1 MASETAAP
9 KVPTKAIAAVVI
21 GNWLEF
27 YDFIVFS
34 FFAVMIAKAFF
45 PPELI
50 TDYPFLDAMIK
61 SVLPANMASGSIVG
75 LLAVLATFWTGFLT
89 RPIGAVII
97 GAYAD
102 RVGRKAAMTFTI
114 MLMAVGTAIV
124 AFTPGYATIGIA
136 APILLIVGRLI
147 QGFSCGGEVGP
158 ATSYLLESAQPH
170 QRAALT
176 SWQGTS
182 QQFAGIAGT
191 GLGLA
196 LAASLSEAQLYDW
209 GWRVPFIIGILI
221 GPVGFYIRRVL
232 PETMDKHEAHE
243 TSGAVLGNL
252 FAKYWWTI
260 ILAVFCI
267 VGPTISTYV
276 FGYMTTYAIK
286 TLNLSPEIG
295 MLTTLSGYI
304 AAAIGIPIGAWA
316 SDKFGVKVSILV
328 PRVLFLLIVFQGF
341 VLMTTPGA
349 SVQTL
354 LAVNIVLNFLMALSY
369 GGLYVL
375 LTEGFPKAVRSSGL
389 SIAYAV
395 SVTVFGGSTQLVI
408 AYLIET
414 FQNPLVP
421 AYYQIAANIVSV
433 VAVLLI
439 TIRSSTVPAVEAEA
453 PG

>member
-1 MASETAAP
+1 MVNSRDARRERELMASTAAAP
-9 KVPTKAIAAVVI
+9 RVPTKAIAAVVI

-34 FFAVMIAKAFF
+34 FFAVMISRAFF
-45 PPELI
+45 PTELI
-50 TDYPFLDAMIK
+50 SDPFIA
-61 SVLPANMASGSIVG
+61 
-75 LLAVLATFWTGFLT
+75 LLAVLATFWAGFLT

-102 RVGRKAAMTFTI
+102 RAGRKAAMTFTI
-114 MLMAVGTAIV
+114 MLMALGTAIV
-124 AFTPGYATIGIA
+124 ALTPGYNTIGIA
-136 APILLIVGRLI
+136 APILLVVGRLI

-170 QRAALT
+170 QRAAIT

-196 LAASLSEAQLYDW
+196 LAASLTEEQLYEW
-209 GWRVPFIIGILI
+209 GWRVPFLIGILI
-221 GPVGFYIRRVL
+221 GPVGLYIRRIL

-243 TSGAVLGNL
+243 TSAAVLSEL
-252 FAKYWWTI
+252 FARHWWTI
-260 ILAVFCI
+260 ILAILCI

-295 MLTTLSGYI
+295 MLTTLSGYLS
-304 AAAIGIPIGAWA
+304 AAIAIPIGAWA
-316 SDKFGVKVSILV
+316 ADKFGVKVSVLV
-328 PRVLFLLIVFQGF
+328 PRVLFVLVVFQGF

-349 SVQTL
+349 SVETL
-354 LAVNIVLNFLMALSY
+354 IAVNVLLNFLMALSY

-375 LTEGFPKAVRSSGL
+375 LTAGFPKAVRSSGL

-414 FQNPLVP
+414 FHNPLVP
-421 AYYQIAANIVSV
+421 AYYQIAANILSL

-439 TIRSSTVPAVEAEA
+439 TIQSPAPAAVEAEA

>member
-1 MASETAAP
+1 MVNSRNARRERDLMASEAAAP

-34 FFAVMIAKAFF
+34 FFAVMISRAFF
-45 PPELI
+45 PPELVG
-50 TDYPFLDAMIK
+50 DPFIA
-61 SVLPANMASGSIVG
+61 
-75 LLAVLATFWTGFLT
+75 LLAVLATFWAGFLT

-102 RVGRKAAMTFTI
+102 RAGRKAAMTFTI
-114 MLMAVGTAIV
+114 LLMAVGTAMV
-124 AFTPGYATIGIA
+124 ALTPGYNTIGIA
-136 APILLIVGRLI
+136 APILLVVGRLI

-170 QRAALT
+170 QRAAIT

-191 GLGLA
+191 GLGLV
-196 LAASLSEAQLYDW
+196 LAASLTEEQLYDW

-221 GPVGFYIRRVL
+221 GPVGLYIRRVL
-232 PETMDKHEAHE
+232 PETMEKHEAHE
-243 TSGAVLGNL
+243 SGAKVLSEL
-252 FAKYWWTI
+252 FAKHSWTI
-260 ILAVFCI
+260 VLTILCI
-267 VGPTISTYV
+267 VGPTITTYV

-304 AAAIGIPIGAWA
+304 SAAIAIPIGAWA
-316 SDKFGVKVSILV
+316 ADKFGVKVSVLV
-328 PRVLFLLIVFQGF
+328 PRVIFILIVFQSF

-349 SVQTL
+349 SVETL
-354 LAVNIVLNFLMALSY
+354 IAVNMLLNFLMALSY

-375 LTEGFPKAVRSSGL
+375 LTAGFPMAVRSSGL

-421 AYYQIAANIVSV
+421 AYYQIGANILSL

-439 TIRSSTVPAVEAEA
+439 TIQSPVPNTVEAEA
-453 PG
+453 TG

>member
-1 MASETAAP
+1 MATQTAAAP
-9 KVPTKAIAAVVI
+9 KVPAKAIIAVVI

-34 FFAVMIAKAFF
+34 FFAVMISRAFF
-45 PPELI
+45 PVELVS
-50 TDYPFLDAMIK
+50 DPFIA
-61 SVLPANMASGSIVG
+61 
-75 LLAVLATFWTGFLT
+75 LLAVLATFWAGFLT

-102 RVGRKAAMTFTI
+102 RAGRKAAMTLTI
-114 MLMAVGTAIV
+114 MLMAVGTAVV
-124 AFTPGYATIGIA
+124 ALTPGYHTIGIA
-136 APILLIVGRLI
+136 APILLVIGRLI

-158 ATSYLLESAQPH
+158 ATSYLLEAAQPH

-196 LAASLSEAQLYDW
+196 LAASLTEEQLYDW

-221 GPVGFYIRRVL
+221 GPVGLYIRRVL
-232 PETMDKHEAHE
+232 PETIDTHEAHK
-243 TSGAVLGNL
+243 TSGAVLSHL

-260 ILAVFCI
+260 ILAVLCI

-295 MLTTLSGYI
+295 MLTTLSGYV

-316 SDKFGVKVSILV
+316 SDRFGVKVSILV
-328 PRVLFLLIVFQGF
+328 PRVLFLLVLYQGF

-349 SVQTL
+349 SVETL
-354 LAVNIVLNFLMALSY
+354 VLTNVVLNFLMALSY

-414 FQNPLVP
+414 FQNPMVP
-421 AYYQIAANIVSV
+421 AYYQIAANILSV

-439 TIRSSTVPAVEAEA
+439 TLRGRETVAVEAEA

>member
-1 MASETAAP
+1 MASEAAAP

-34 FFAVMIAKAFF
+34 FFAVMISRAFF
-45 PPELI
+45 PPELVS
-50 TDYPFLDAMIK
+50 DPFIA
-61 SVLPANMASGSIVG
+61 
-75 LLAVLATFWTGFLT
+75 LLAVLATFWAGFLT

-102 RVGRKAAMTFTI
+102 RAGRKAAMTFTI
-114 MLMAVGTAIV
+114 LLMAVGTAIV
-124 AFTPGYATIGIA
+124 ALTPGYNTIGIA
-136 APILLIVGRLI
+136 APILLVVGRLI

-170 QRAALT
+170 QRAAIT

-196 LAASLSEAQLYDW
+196 LAATLTEEQLYDW

-221 GPVGFYIRRVL
+221 GPVGLYIRRVL

-243 TSGAVLGNL
+243 SSAAVLSNL
-252 FAKYWWTI
+252 FAKHSWTI
-260 ILAVFCI
+260 VLTILCI

-276 FGYMTTYAIK
+276 FGYMTTYAIR

-304 AAAIGIPIGAWA
+304 SAAIAIPIGAWA
-316 SDKFGVKVSILV
+316 ADKFGVKVSVLV
-328 PRVLFLLIVFQGF
+328 PRVLFILVVFQGF

-349 SVQTL
+349 SVETL
-354 LAVNIVLNFLMALSY
+354 IAVNVLLNFLMALSY

-375 LTEGFPKAVRSSGL
+375 LTAGFPMAVRSSGL

-421 AYYQIAANIVSV
+421 AYYQIAANILSL

-439 TIRSSTVPAVEAEA
+439 TIQSPVSAAAEAEA

>member
-1 MASETAAP
+1 MAIETAA
-9 KVPTKAIAAVVI
+9 VPRVPPKAIVAVVI

-34 FFAVMIAKAFF
+34 FFAVMISKAFF
-45 PPELI
+45 PAELI
-50 TDYPFLDAMIK
+50 GDPFM
-61 SVLPANMASGSIVG
+61 S
-75 LLAVLATFWTGFLT
+75 LLAVLATFWAGFLT

-102 RVGRKAAMTFTI
+102 RAGRKAAMTLTI
-114 MLMAVGTAIV
+114 MLMAVGTAVV
-124 AFTPGYATIGIA
+124 ALTPGYNTIGIA
-136 APILLIVGRLI
+136 APILLVIGRLI

-158 ATSYLLESAQPH
+158 ATSYLLEAAQPH

-196 LAASLSEAQLYDW
+196 LAATLTEEQLYDW
-209 GWRVPFIIGILI
+209 GWRIPFLIGILI
-221 GPVGFYIRRVL
+221 GPVGLYIRRVL
-232 PETMDKHEAHE
+232 PETMDKHEMHE
-243 TSGAVLGNL
+243 TSAAVLSTL
-252 FAKYWWTI
+252 FAKHWWTI
-260 ILAVFCI
+260 VLAVLCI

-286 TLNLSPEIG
+286 TLKLSPEIG
-295 MLTTLSGYI
+295 MLTTLSGYVS
-304 AAAIGIPIGAWA
+304 AAIAIPIGAWA
-316 SDKFGVKVSILV
+316 SDKFGVKASILV
-328 PRVLFLLIVFQGF
+328 PRVLFLLVVFQGF
-341 VLMTTPGA
+341 VLMTAPGA
-349 SVQTL
+349 SVETL

-421 AYYQIAANIVSV
+421 AYYQIAANILSV
-433 VAVLLI
+433 IAVLLI
-439 TIRSSTVPAVEAEA
+439 TVRERVPPAVEAEG

>member
-1 MASETAAP
+1 MTSEAAAP
-9 KVPTKAIAAVVI
+9 RVPRKAIVAVVI

-34 FFAVMIAKAFF
+34 FFAVMISRAFF

-50 TDYPFLDAMIK
+50 SDPFIA
-61 SVLPANMASGSIVG
+61 
-75 LLAVLATFWTGFLT
+75 LLAVLATFWAGFLT

-102 RVGRKAAMTFTI
+102 RAGRKAAMTFTI

-124 AFTPGYATIGIA
+124 ALTPGYNTIGIA
-136 APILLIVGRLI
+136 APILLVIGRLI

-196 LAASLSEAQLYDW
+196 LAASLTEEQLYDW
-209 GWRVPFIIGILI
+209 GWRVPFVIGILI
-221 GPVGFYIRRVL
+221 GPVGLYIRRIL

-243 TSGAVLGNL
+243 TSAAVLSNL
-252 FAKYWWTI
+252 FAKHWWTI
-260 ILAVFCI
+260 VLAVLCI

-276 FGYMTTYAIK
+276 FGYMTTYAIR

-295 MLTTLSGYI
+295 MMTTLSGYVS
-304 AAAIGIPIGAWA
+304 AAIAIPIGAWA
-316 SDKFGVKVSILV
+316 ADKFGVKVSILV
-328 PRVLFLLIVFQGF
+328 PRVLFLLVVFQGF
-341 VLMTTPGA
+341 VLMTSPGA
-349 SVQTL
+349 SVEVL
-354 LAVNIVLNFLMALSY
+354 LTVNIVLNFLMALSY

-421 AYYQIAANIVSV
+421 AYYQIAANILSV
-433 VAVLLI
+433 IAVLLI
-439 TIRSSTVPAVEAEA
+439 TIRVRVPATVEAEA

>member
-1 MASETAAP
+1 MASEAAAP

-34 FFAVMIAKAFF
+34 FFAVMISRAFF
-45 PPELI
+45 PPELVS
-50 TDYPFLDAMIK
+50 DPFIA
-61 SVLPANMASGSIVG
+61 
-75 LLAVLATFWTGFLT
+75 LLAVLATFWAGFLT

-102 RVGRKAAMTFTI
+102 RAGRKAAMTFTI
-114 MLMAVGTAIV
+114 LLMAVGTAIV
-124 AFTPGYATIGIA
+124 ALTPGYNTIGIA
-136 APILLIVGRLI
+136 APILLVVGRLI

-170 QRAALT
+170 QRAAIT

-196 LAASLSEAQLYDW
+196 LAATLTEEQLYDW

-221 GPVGFYIRRVL
+221 GPVGLYIRRVL

-243 TSGAVLGNL
+243 SSAAVLSNL
-252 FAKYWWTI
+252 FAKHSWTI
-260 ILAVFCI
+260 VLTILCI

-276 FGYMTTYAIK
+276 FGYMTTYAIR

-304 AAAIGIPIGAWA
+304 SAAIAIPIGAWA
-316 SDKFGVKVSILV
+316 ADKFGVKVSVLV
-328 PRVLFLLIVFQGF
+328 PRVLFILVVFQGF

-349 SVQTL
+349 SVETL
-354 LAVNIVLNFLMALSY
+354 IAVNVLLNFLMALSY

-375 LTEGFPKAVRSSGL
+375 LTAGFPMAVRSSGL

-421 AYYQIAANIVSV
+421 AYYQIAANILSL

-439 TIRSSTVPAVEAEA
+439 TIQNPVPAAAEAEA

>member
-1 MASETAAP
+1 MTSEAAAP
-9 KVPTKAIAAVVI
+9 KVPAKAIVAVVI

-34 FFAVMIAKAFF
+34 FFAVMISRAFF
-45 PPELI
+45 PTELI
-50 TDYPFLDAMIK
+50 GDPFIA
-61 SVLPANMASGSIVG
+61 
-75 LLAVLATFWTGFLT
+75 LLAVLATFWAGFLT

-102 RVGRKAAMTFTI
+102 RAGRKAAMTFTI
-114 MLMAVGTAIV
+114 MLMALGTAIV
-124 AFTPGYATIGIA
+124 AFTPGYNTIGIA
-136 APILLIVGRLI
+136 APILLVVGRLI

-158 ATSYLLESAQPH
+158 ATSYLLEAAQPH

-196 LAASLSEAQLYDW
+196 LAASLTEEQLYDW
-209 GWRVPFIIGILI
+209 GWRVPFVIGILI
-221 GPVGFYIRRVL
+221 GPVGLYIRRIL

-243 TSGAVLGNL
+243 TSKAVLSNL
-252 FAKYWWTI
+252 FAKYWLTI
-260 ILAVFCI
+260 ILAVLCI

-295 MLTTLSGYI
+295 MLTTLSGYVS
-304 AAAIGIPIGAWA
+304 AAIAIPIGAWA

-349 SVQTL
+349 SVETL

-395 SVTVFGGSTQLVI
+395 AVTVFGGSTQLVI

-421 AYYQIAANIVSV
+421 AYYQIAANILSV
-433 VAVLLI
+433 IAVLLI
-439 TIRSSTVPAVEAEA
+439 TIRDRAPVPVEAEA
-453 PG
+453 TG

>member
-1 MASETAAP
+1 MAKIRGARGGEGGLAMAAQTEA
-9 KVPTKAIAAVVI
+9 KVPTRAIAAVVI

-34 FFAVMIAKAFF
+34 FFAVMISRAFF
-45 PPELI
+45 PPALI
-50 TDYPFLDAMIK
+50 SDPFI
-61 SVLPANMASGSIVG
+61 S
-75 LLAVLATFWTGFLT
+75 LLAVLATFWAGFLT

-102 RVGRKAAMTFTI
+102 RAGRKAALTFTI

-124 AFTPGYATIGIA
+124 AFTPGYNTIGIA
-136 APILLIVGRLI
+136 APILLVIGRLI

-170 QRAALT
+170 QRAAIT

-196 LAASLSEAQLYDW
+196 LAASLTEAQLYDW
-209 GWRVPFIIGILI
+209 GWRVPFIIGLLI
-221 GPVGFYIRRVL
+221 GPVGLYIRRIL
-232 PETMDKHEAHE
+232 PETMDKHEAHD
-243 TSGAVLGNL
+243 SSAAVLSEL
-252 FAKYWWTI
+252 FAKHWWTI
-260 ILAVFCI
+260 VLTVLCI

-286 TLNLSPEIG
+286 TLNLSPQIG

-304 AAAIGIPIGAWA
+304 SAAIGIPIGAWA
-316 SDKFGVKVSILV
+316 ADKFGVKVSVLV

-341 VLMTTPGA
+341 VLMTAPGV
-349 SVQTL
+349 SVETL
-354 LAVNIVLNFLMALSY
+354 IAVNVLLNFLMALSY

-375 LTEGFPKAVRSSGL
+375 LTAGFPKSVRSSGL

-421 AYYQIAANIVSV
+421 AYYQIVANILSL
-433 VAVLLI
+433 VAVVFI
-439 TIRSSTVPAVEAEA
+439 TIRSPDSSVVEAEA
-453 PG
+453 TG

>member
-1 MASETAAP
+1 MAAQTEAAP
-9 KVPTKAIAAVVI
+9 KVPMKAIVAVVI

-34 FFAVMIAKAFF
+34 FFAVMISRAFF
-45 PPELI
+45 PAELI
-50 TDYPFLDAMIK
+50 GDPFLA
-61 SVLPANMASGSIVG
+61 
-75 LLAVLATFWTGFLT
+75 LLAVLATFWAGFLT

-102 RVGRKAAMTFTI
+102 RAGRKAALTLTI
-114 MLMAVGTAIV
+114 MLMAVGTAVV
-124 AFTPGYATIGIA
+124 ALTPGYNTIGIA
-136 APILLIVGRLI
+136 APILLVVGRLI

-196 LAASLSEAQLYDW
+196 LAASLTEEQLYDW
-209 GWRVPFIIGILI
+209 GWRIPFLIGVLI
-221 GPVGFYIRRVL
+221 GPVGLYIRRVL
-232 PETMDKHEAHE
+232 PETMDKHEMHE
-243 TSGAVLGNL
+243 TSAAVLSEL
-252 FAKYWWTI
+252 FAKHWWTI
-260 ILAVFCI
+260 VLAVLCI

-276 FGYMTTYAIK
+276 FGYMTTYAIR
-286 TLNLSPEIG
+286 TLQLSTEVG
-295 MLTTLSGYI
+295 MMTTLSGYV
-304 AAAIGIPIGAWA
+304 ASAIGIPIGAWA
-316 SDKFGVKVSILV
+316 SDKFGVKVSVLV
-328 PRVLFLLIVFQGF
+328 PRVFFLLVVFQGF
-341 VLMTTPGA
+341 VLMTAPGA
-349 SVQTL
+349 SVETL
-354 LAVNIVLNFLMALSY
+354 LAVNMVLNFLMALSY

-421 AYYQIAANIVSV
+421 AYYQIAANILSV

-439 TIRSSTVPAVEAEA
+439 TIRDRVTPAVEAEA

>member
-1 MASETAAP
+1 MTSEAAT
-9 KVPTKAIAAVVI
+9 PTIPRKAIAAVVI

-34 FFAVMIAKAFF
+34 FFAVMISRAFF

-50 TDYPFLDAMIK
+50 SDPFISLM
-61 SVLPANMASGSIVG
+61 
-75 LLAVLATFWTGFLT
+75 AVLATFWAGFLT

-102 RVGRKAAMTFTI
+102 RAGRKAALTFTI

-124 AFTPGYATIGIA
+124 AFTPGYSTIGIA
-136 APILLIVGRLI
+136 APILLVIGRLI

-170 QRAALT
+170 QRAAIT
-176 SWQGTS
+176 AWQGTS

-196 LAASLSEAQLYDW
+196 LAASLTEEQLYDW
-209 GWRVPFIIGILI
+209 GWRVPFIIGLLI
-221 GPVGFYIRRVL
+221 GPVGLYIRRIL
-232 PETMDKHEAHE
+232 PETMDKHEAHD
-243 TSGAVLGNL
+243 SSAAVLSEL
-252 FAKYWWTI
+252 FAKHWWTI
-260 ILAVFCI
+260 VLTVLCI

-286 TLNLSPEIG
+286 TLNLSPQIG

-316 SDKFGVKVSILV
+316 ADKFGVKISVLV

-341 VLMTTPGA
+341 VLMTAPGV

-354 LAVNIVLNFLMALSY
+354 IAVNVLLNFLMALSY

-375 LTEGFPKAVRSSGL
+375 MTAGFPKAVRSSGL

-421 AYYQIAANIVSV
+421 AYYQIAANLLSL
-433 VAVLLI
+433 VAVVLI
-439 TIRSSTVPAVEAEA
+439 TIRSPDTSVVEAEA